1 MSAQAPAAG
10 GTGAGGEFFRG
21 VWVIA
26 YRELMRLVME
36 PTRIVFTLATPLM
49 FLVMFGGGFSQI
61 VGNMAPG
68 VDFVKFMYPGILAMT
83 VVMPGL
89 FSGLSIVWDREF
101 GFLREILVAPIS
113 RSGIV
118 VGKALGGGT
127 MAMAQAMLLL
137 VLAPVVGVRIS
148 LWQIVQLV
156 PLLLVLSLT
165 LSGLGI
171 LVASRMKSQQ
181 GFQLVMQL
189 LLFPLMFLSGVFFP
203 VNNVPVWLAAI
214 AKINPVTYG
223 VDAIRQVVL
232 AGAAE
237 TAVPVAGGIAGG
249 LAGGLAGGPG
259 GAALAGRMA
268 TDVMG
273 VRLFGHPLSVLEEGL
288 FLVVLA
294 TIFVVAAAVSFSRS
308 E

>member
-1 MSAQAPAAG
+1 MG
-10 GTGAGGEFFRG
+10 GGEFFRG

-26 YRELMRLVME
+26 FRELMRLAME

-49 FLVMFGGGFSQI
+49 FLVMFGGGFSRI

-68 VDFVKFMYPGILAMT
+68 VDFVQFMYPGILAMT
-83 VVMPGL
+83 VIMPSL

-113 RSGIV
+113 RAGIV
-118 VGKALGGGT
+118 VGKALGGGVL
-127 MAMAQAMLLL
+127 AMSQALLLL
-137 VLAPVVGVRIS
+137 VLAPVVGVR
-148 LWQIVQLV
+148 LGPAQIAGVV

-181 GFQLVMQL
+181 GFQLIMQL

-203 VNNVPVWLAAI
+203 VNNVPAWLAVI
-214 AKINPVTYG
+214 AKVNPVTYG
-223 VDAIRQVVL
+223 VDAIRQVML
-232 AGAAE
+232 AGA
-237 TAVPVAGGIAGG
+237 
-249 LAGGLAGGPG
+249 LPG
-259 GAALAGRMA
+259 
-268 TDVMG
+268 TQ
-273 VRLFGHPLSVLEEGL
+273 LFGHSLGPVEEGL
-288 FLVVLA
+288 FLAGLGAV
-294 TIFVVAAAVSFSRS
+294 FVVAAAVSFSRA

>member
-1 MSAQAPAAG
+1 MS
-10 GTGAGGEFFRG
+10 ENFFRG

-36 PTRIVFTLATPLM
+36 PTRIVVTLATPLL
-49 FLVMFGGGFSQI
+49 FLVMFGGGFSRI
-61 VGNMAPG
+61 VGDMAPG
-68 VDFVKFMYPGILAMT
+68 VDFVKFMYPGILAMA
-83 VVMPGL
+83 VVMPSL

-127 MAMAQAMLLL
+127 MAMIQAMFLLI
-137 VLAPVVGVRIS
+137 LAPLLGVHIEFGQLVS
-148 LWQIVQLV
+148 LV
-156 PLLLVLSLT
+156 PLLLLLSMT

-189 LLFPLMFLSGVFFP
+189 LLLPLMFLSGVFFP
-203 VNNVPVWLAAI
+203 VNDVPAWLAAI

-223 VDAIRQVVL
+223 VDAIRQVML
-232 AGAAE
+232 TGAIHSAA
-237 TAVPVAGGIAGG
+237 TGVGG
-249 LAGGLAGGPG
+249 LVVDGPG
-259 GAALAGRMA
+259 KTLTGRLA
-268 TDVMG
+268 TNVMG
-273 VRLFGHPLSVLEEGL
+273 TQLFGHSLSILEEGL
-288 FLVVLA
+288 FLAALA
-294 TIFVVAAAVSFSRS
+294 TVLISLAACSFGNR